1 MEKVANVRPDSS
13 SGLFCYHDI
22 GINIPF
28 FEEYSNDSIDL
39 SNIDFDSM
47 EGDFFFFENSQMAAF
62 CLDRLLC
69 VTVYR
74 DRIEIDFELTPKFA

>member
-22 GINIPF
+22 RNSIPF

-39 SNIDFDSM
+39 SNIDFDSI

-62 CLDRLLC
+62 CTDRLLC
-69 VTVYR
+69 ITVYH
-74 DRIEIDFELTPKFA
+74 DRTEIDF